1 MIVRYSIPADDPE
14 LVGMVIAQIWDGHVH
29 PERFATRPGAHVAI
43 AGDDSGTSIE
53 FYPRPRPDRIPTES
67 RAVQRPGDS
76 TTHHPQRQI
85 ATTHTRTAAELLSL
99 AEPSRMT
106 AHETTRA

>member
-29 PERFATRPGAHVAI
+29 PERFATRPGAHGAI
-43 AGDDSGTSIE
+43 AGDDRGTSIE
-53 FYPRPRPDRIPTES
+53 LYQRPRTDRIPTES

-76 TTHHPQRQI
+76 NTHKPQRQI
-85 ATTHTRTAAELLSL
+85 RSEEKTSELKKKRSKEY
-99 AEPSRMT
+99 AV
-106 AHETTRA
+106 